1 MDNTVEKQ
9 KDVREIIV
17 EVASKVF
24 TRFGFKK
31 TTMDEIAHAVHKG
44 KSSIYHYFDSK
55 VEIFKAVVEKE
66 SQLLKEELTIAI
78 DKENTPQEEL
88 RSYVITR
95 MQILNRLAN
104 FYSALKDEYFEH
116 YSFIEKLREKHF
128 QDEINLVKS
137 ILERGVAK
145 GIFIIKD
152 LELTAFAIITSLRGF
167 EYLWATEQNVAKTE
181 KSIDRLLDILFDGIV
196 GK

>member
-128 QDEINLVKS
+128 RDEINMIKK
-137 ILERGVAK
+137 ILERGVSK
-145 GIFIIKD
+145 GIFVIKD

-167 EYLWATEQNVAKTE
+167 EYLWATEQNVVKTE